1 MADRIDGRGLL
12 ASDSSLMS
20 ASGAFYKFA
29 AACYAG
35 GNMFP
40 ENNSICPSVKTLFTL
55 WQKASLGHMGCFL
68 GNIYGD
74 SEGFILIAKT
84 QKIAY
89 DIEEGTVIII
99 V

>member
-1 MADRIDGRGLL
+1 MFHSGL
-12 ASDSSLMS
+12 
-20 ASGAFYKFA
+20 F
-29 AACYAG
+29 
-35 GNMFP
+35 
-40 ENNSICPSVKTLFTL
+40 V
-55 WQKASLGHMGCFL
+55 GC
-68 GNIYGD
+68 GD